1 MTDTMNSSVKDL
13 SRRKFMQKVALGS
26 LALVGSNSLLSC
38 LTTKKSTRK
47 RPNILFIMSDDH
59 AANAISAYQGW
70 LAETLPTHNIDRIAI
85 QGMRFDN
92 CFCTNSIC
100 TPSRASILTG
110 QYGHI
115 NGVRTLDDPLPLET
129 RNVAHELQKSGY
141 QTAIIGKYH
150 LHGDPQGFDH
160 WNVLTGVL
168 GQGTYFDPVMKNQ
181 NGVEKVYPGYATDV
195 VTDETLKWLESRNDD
210 KPFFLMCQHKA
221 PHGLWEY
228 PQRYEHL
235 LDGIEVPEPPSFWE
249 DKSHRS
255 ESTKGYGSNLF
266 KLGKRMEKGS
276 AGREWPTGALDA
288 AGMDQDQIK
297 KAGYQKYIKD
307 YLRCVAAID
316 ENVGRVLDYLDES
329 GLAEN
334 TVVIYTSDQGQFL
347 GEHDYYDKRWMY
359 EDSLRMPF
367 LVKYPG
373 VTKAGSNDK
382 SLVLNIDFAPL
393 FLNIADADK
402 SPNMQGDSFL
412 PQLSGNV
419 PTTWRTSMYYRY
431 WMHMAHHNVPAHYG
445 IRTDRYKLIFF
456 YGLGLGLVGEKTSET
471 MDKTTE
477 ALDHYRPSPPGWEL
491 YDLQNDP
498 GELKNVYNNL
508 EYTDV
513 IENLKSEL
521 LLLKKQY
528 GDDDEIYP
536 DLMKV
541 REKVWDV

>member
-1 MTDTMNSSVKDL
+1 MNTESTIL
-13 SRRKFMQKVALGS
+13 TRRKFMQQVAIGGMALAGS
-26 LALVGSNSLLSC
+26 SPLLSC
-38 LTTKKSTRK
+38 ISSKKSLK
-47 RPNILFIMSDDH
+47 KKPNVLYIMSDDH
-59 AANAISAYQGW
+59 AANAISAYEGW
-70 LAETLPTHNIDRIAI
+70 LSETLPTPNIDRIAK

-110 QYGHI
+110 QYGHV
-115 NGVRTLDDPLPLET
+115 NGVRTLDDPLPIGT
-129 RNVAHELQKSGY
+129 NHVAHELQKSGY
-141 QTAIIGKYH
+141 ETAIIGKYH

-181 NGVEKVYPGYATDV
+181 GGDEKVYPGYATDV
-195 VTDETLKWLESRNDD
+195 VTDETLKWLESRDD
-210 KPFFLMCQHKA
+210 EKPFFLVCQHKA

-228 PQRYEHL
+228 PPRYEHL
-235 LDGIEVPEPPSFWE
+235 LDGVEVPEPPSFWE

-255 ESTKGYGSNLF
+255 ESTKGYGSNLY

-276 AGREWPTGALDA
+276 AGKEWPTGQLDA
-288 AGMDQDQIK
+288 SGMDSDQIK

-316 ENVGRVLDYLDES
+316 ENVGRALDYLDQS

-367 LVKYPG
+367 LVRYPG
-373 VTKAGSNDK
+373 TTQAGSIDK

-393 FLNIADADK
+393 FLDIAGAEK
-402 SPNMQGDSFL
+402 STAMQGSSFL
-412 PQLSGNV
+412 PQLSGAV
-419 PTTWRTSMYYRY
+419 PENWRSSMYYRY

-491 YDLQNDP
+491 YDLKEDP
-498 GELKNVYNNL
+498 GELKNVYDDPQ
-508 EYTDV
+508 YSDV
-513 IENLKSEL
+513 IKNLKVEL
-521 LLLKKQY
+521 LKLKKQY
-528 GDDDEIYP
+528 GDTDDIYP

-541 REKVWDV
+541 REQVWDD